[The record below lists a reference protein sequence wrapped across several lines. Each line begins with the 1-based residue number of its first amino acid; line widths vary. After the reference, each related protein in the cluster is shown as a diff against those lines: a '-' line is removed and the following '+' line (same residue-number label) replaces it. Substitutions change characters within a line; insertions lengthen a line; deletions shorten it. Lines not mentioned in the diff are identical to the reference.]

1 MVSLRKINTDE
12 CEEKENIDNKGT
24 WKETKELE

>member
-1 MVSLRKINTDE
+1 MISFRKINTDKYG
-12 CEEKENIDNKGT
+12 EKENIDNEGT